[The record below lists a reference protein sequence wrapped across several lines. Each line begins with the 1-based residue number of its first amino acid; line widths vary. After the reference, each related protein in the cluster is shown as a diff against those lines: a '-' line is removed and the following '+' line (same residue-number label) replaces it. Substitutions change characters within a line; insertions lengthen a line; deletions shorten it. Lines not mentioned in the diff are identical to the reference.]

1 MPNSELPAVE
11 DCACSG
17 FQSDLRLRVH
27 RPPPRRAAPPV
38 LLYLHGGRFI
48 AGCCAEAEA
57 RARDIAA
64 RLDAVVVAPEY
75 SLANERP
82 FPAAAEDTYA
92 ALKWIEQHAAV
103 GGWSSKRV
111 AVIGEE
117 AGGNLAAVAAM
128 MARDRGGPQLA
139 AQVLYSPMLDPTL
152 STQSMQSGGEASA
165 LCSQAY
171 RAYLPACTDRTHPY
185 AAPLLCSRLTHLP
198 PALIFSAEN
207 DPLRDE
213 AETYGVRLIAS
224 GVKTQVVRLQRPGWS
239 EETWRELIAFLAPIL
254 NPLRPRAHT

>member
-1 MPNSELPAVE
+1 MSNATPSVE

-17 FQSDLRLRVH
+17 YQSDLRLRVH

-38 LLYLHGGRFI
+38 LLYLHGGRFLSN
-48 AGCCAEAEA
+48 CAEAEA
-57 RARDIAA
+57 RACEIAK
-64 RLDAVVVAPEY
+64 RLDAVVVAPAY

-82 FPAAAEDTYA
+82 FPAAAEDAYA
-92 ALKWIEQHAAV
+92 ALKWIEKGAAA
-103 GGWSSKRV
+103 GGWSRRV

-128 MARDRGGPQLA
+128 MARDRGGPALG

-152 STQSMQSGGEASA
+152 STPSMQNAGAAGARCGEAYS
-165 LCSQAY
+165 
-171 RAYLPACTDRTHPY
+171 AYLPSCSDRTHPY

-213 AETYGVRLIAS
+213 AESYGIRLIAS
-224 GVKTQVVRLQRPGWS
+224 GVKTQVVRMAQPGWS